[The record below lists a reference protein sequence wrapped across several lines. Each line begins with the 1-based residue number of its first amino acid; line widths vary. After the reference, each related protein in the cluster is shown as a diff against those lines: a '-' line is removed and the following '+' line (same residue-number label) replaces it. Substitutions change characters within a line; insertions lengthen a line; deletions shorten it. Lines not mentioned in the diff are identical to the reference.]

1 MNMKK
6 RKRISVKPLHP
17 LIFYLTIFSLG
28 VTIITAAFLFLVWKV
43 LMFYE
48 VKYVETLGLD
58 QLLLWSMM
66 FSVAI
71 STLVVLFLGDRVVFQ
86 SIHEL
91 SSASKR
97 VAKGDFTP
105 KLEIP
110 KEREMGELVSSFNQM
125 VEQLSRQQT
134 LSSEFLIGISH
145 EFKTPLATIRGYTQ
159 LLREDISPE
168 KREKYADIIIKKV
181 DGLTA
186 LVTNILEL
194 SKLESDDLK
203 IPRSVFSLDEQIR
216 KTILFYEPAW
226 SGKQI
231 ELYPELL
238 PVDYYGNPELIGEIW
253 QILLDNA
260 IKFTP
265 AGGTIFVRMEESP
278 EQISICFRDN
288 GIGMDEETKA
298 HLYEKFYQ
306 GSAQPGKKGSGL
318 GLALTKRILDICGGG
333 IRVDS
338 APGNG
343 TSVWICLQKTP
354 QS

>member
-1 MNMKK
+1 MKK
-6 RKRISVKPLHP
+6 RGRISVKPAHP

-28 VTIITAAFLFLVWKV
+28 AMIISSAFLYLVWEV
-43 LMFYE
+43 LLHFE
-48 VKYVETLGLD
+48 VKFVETLGLD
-58 QLLLWSMM
+58 QLLLWSLM
-66 FSVAI
+66 FSIVL
-71 STLVVLFLGDRVVFQ
+71 STLFVLFLGDRIVFK

-91 SSASKR
+91 TNASKR

-110 KEREMGELVSSFNQM
+110 KEREIGELVKSFNQM
-125 VEQLSRQQT
+125 VEQLGRQQA
-134 LSSEFLIGISH
+134 LNSDFLVGIAH

-159 LLREDISPE
+159 LLSEDTAIE
-168 KREKYADIIIKKV
+168 KREKYADIIVKKV
-181 DGLTA
+181 DALTA

-194 SKLESDDLK
+194 SKLESDDVK

-216 KTILFYEPAW
+216 KTILFFEPAW

-231 ELYPELL
+231 DLIPELL
-238 PVDYYGNPELIGEIW
+238 PLDYYGSPELIGEIW

-265 AGGTIFVRMEESP
+265 AGGTIAVSMEESP
-278 EQISICFRDN
+278 EQISICFRDS

-298 HLYEKFYQ
+298 HLFEKFYQ

-318 GLALTKRILDICGGG
+318 GLALTKRILDVCGGD
-333 IRVDS
+333 IAVES
-338 APGNG
+338 APGSG
-343 TSVWICLQKTP
+343 TIIRILLHKTP

>member
-1 MNMKK
+1 MKK
-6 RKRISVKPLHP
+6 RKGITVKPTHP

-28 VTIITAAFLFLVWKV
+28 VMIVTAAFLFLVWKILV
-43 LMFYE
+43 FYD
-48 VKYVETLGLD
+48 VKYVEALGLD

-71 STLVVLFLGDRVVFQ
+71 STLVVLIFGDRVVFK

-91 SSASKR
+91 SGASKR
-97 VAKGDFTP
+97 VARGDFSP

-110 KEREMGELVSSFNQM
+110 KEREIGELVSSFNQM
-125 VEQLSRQQT
+125 VEQLGRQQA
-134 LSSEFLIGISH
+134 LNSDFLVGIAH

-159 LLREDISPE
+159 LLSEDISQE
-168 KREKYADIIIKKV
+168 KREKYADIIVKKV
-181 DGLTA
+181 DALTA

-194 SKLESDDLK
+194 SLLENDDIK

-231 ELYPELL
+231 ELFPELV
-238 PVDYYGNPELIGEIW
+238 PVDYYGSPELIGEIW

-265 AGGTIFVRMEESP
+265 AGGTITVRMKESP
-278 EQISICFRDN
+278 EQISILFRDN
-288 GIGMDEETKA
+288 GIGMDDETKA

-306 GSAQPGKKGSGL
+306 SSAQTGKKGSGL
-318 GLALTKRILDICGGG
+318 GLALTKRILDVCGGD
-333 IRVDS
+333 ISVDS
-338 APGNG
+338 ALGEG